1 MIIMTSVAVMMMD
14 RMRNICSPL
23 RKVFTTIMALM
34 MRMTMMGMMK
44 VAMIMRMLMAM
55 TMKMSKIPS
64 EMEVALLYTPFTLFS
79 LLTLSSLFLLF
90 KLLYTA

>member
-1 MIIMTSVAVMMMD
+1 MSKTSSILILIPSLSANGPSHQYWAKVTNVKM
-14 RMRNICSPL
+14 RMR
-23 RKVFTTIMALM
+23 V
-34 MRMTMMGMMK
+34 TMMGMMK

-79 LLTLSSLFLLF
+79 LLTLSKLFLLF

>member
-1 MIIMTSVAVMMMD
+1 MSKTSSILILIPSLSASGPSHQYWAKITNVK
-14 RMRNICSPL
+14 MR
-23 RKVFTTIMALM
+23 

-64 EMEVALLYTPFTLFS
+64 EMEVALL
-79 LLTLSSLFLLF
+79 
-90 KLLYTA
+90 